1 MSRAIGMI
9 EFKTTPAG
17 ITAADAMV
25 KTSEVE
31 IVEAQTVC
39 PGKYIA
45 IITGDLSAVKAA
57 VDTAVTTY
65 EDKCIDSFVLGNPHE
80 SIFPAIYGT
89 TQVEEISALGILET
103 YDAASIIEAA
113 DQAAKTSEVEIVEA
127 QTVCPGKY
135 IAIITG
141 DLSAVKAAVDTAVTT
156 YEDKC
161 IDSFVLGNPHESI
174 FPAIYGTTQVEEI
187 SALGIL
193 ETYDAASIIE
203 AADQAAKTAIVDLIE
218 LRIAKGMCGKSYM
231 LLTGEVSAVEA
242 SIERAKELVA
252 EKGMYMDSSVIAHPD
267 KRMIDTI
274 L

>member
-80 SIFPAIYGT
+80 SIFRQSTEPHRLRRSVPWEFLRPMM
-89 TQVEEISALGILET
+89 QH
-103 YDAASIIEAA
+103 
-113 DQAAKTSEVEIVEA
+113 
-127 QTVCPGKY
+127 
-135 IAIITG
+135 
-141 DLSAVKAAVDTAVTT
+141 LS
-156 YEDKC
+156 
-161 IDSFVLGNPHESI
+161 
-174 FPAIYGTTQVEEI
+174 
-187 SALGIL
+187 
-193 ETYDAASIIE
+193 
-203 AADQAAKTAIVDLIE
+203 
-218 LRIAKGMCGKSYM
+218 
-231 LLTGEVSAVEA
+231 
-242 SIERAKELVA
+242 
-252 EKGMYMDSSVIAHPD
+252 SSS
-267 KRMIDTI
+267 RSGS
-274 L
+274 